1 MKLTFLLDTH
11 GTCVGQLR
19 NELLPLEEL
28 AEAWQFPYDIN
39 VVFRVLPESYGRK
52 TFRRFDSRDHA
63 LDLDISIIYEQ
74 YQRMS
79 KNEQREAL
87 GVYLISYM
95 SESVAKYNKHADKET
110 QNQLLARIKNWMMEN
125 NWLDG
130 KINIARGLLAQNMG
144 LYEVS
149 QQLQMPLEEV
159 EYIFLR
165 MNDYEPTDVH
175 PDNVVAGKAPP
186 YSL

>member
-1 MKLTFLLDTH
+1 MKLDFLLDTY

-19 NELLPLEEL
+19 DELLPLEEL
-28 AEAWQFPYDIN
+28 AETWEFPYNIHF
-39 VVFRVLPESYGRK
+39 VLRVLPESYERK

-63 LDLDISIIYEQ
+63 LYLDISITYEQ

-87 GVYLISYM
+87 GIYLYHYLT
-95 SESVAKYNKHADKET
+95 ESIAKYKKHADKAT
-110 QNQLLARIKNWMMEN
+110 QDQLLIQVKNWMLEN

-130 KINIARGLLAQNMG
+130 KINRARTLLEQNMG

-149 QQLQMPLEEV
+149 QQLQMPLEEI
-159 EYIFLR
+159 EYILLR
-165 MNDYEPTDVH
+165 MQDYESDEAH
-175 PDNVVAGKAPP
+175 PDNFAVQKAPP
-186 YSL
+186 YPL